1 MCSNWS
7 KDVWGNVLHSACG
20 KAACKIDGKR
30 PMIILLACS
39 QSASAASGLSKS
51 KLYIMNLILT
61 VLILVPQSNPAFW
74 CNIMLTMMMTM
85 MKQVIWRRSN
95 MRMSS
100 QEYWCLYSVSKRIG
114 LEMYW
119 KSGKAKHAVPWDACN
134 RICTHR
140 HTHTS
145 KFTCALYYM
154 RKIIAFSL
162 CFVIIIY
169 FP

>member
-1 MCSNWS
+1 
-7 KDVWGNVLHSACG
+7 
-20 KAACKIDGKR
+20 
-30 PMIILLACS
+30 MIILPACS

-100 QEYWCLYSVSKRIG
+100 QECGCLYSVSKRIG

-119 KSGKAKHAVPWDACN
+119 KSEKAKHVVPEMHAIAFAC
-134 RICTHR
+134 TG
-140 HTHTS
+140 THTS
-145 KFTCALYYM
+145 KFTCALYCM
-154 RKIIAFSL
+154 RKIIVFSL